1 MRFTTSVCLLTGVA
15 FASAAINVSPSLLF
29 PVRPILEIELTICP
43 LQQRQAT
50 TITDSNGNTIANSGI
65 ADDTTMISMTM
76 TMTEAAST
84 SESRPPGAESSLA
97 IIIDGSTMYEPGVNS
112 GDATTEGSSSASA
125 SAESTGTGTSSG
137 WGSRITQAPVVVGGV
152 AVAALLVV

>member
-1 MRFTTSVCLLTGVA
+1 MYLVQA
-15 FASAAINVSPSLLF
+15 
-29 PVRPILEIELTICP
+29 
-43 LQQRQAT
+43 RQAT
-50 TITDSNGNTIANSGI
+50 TITDSSGNTIVNSGI
-65 ADDTTMISMTM
+65 ADDTMTSMTM

-112 GDATTEGSSSASA
+112 GDATMDSSDSATA
-125 SAESTGTGTSSG
+125 SAESTGTDTSSG

-152 AVAALLVV
+152 AVAALLAV